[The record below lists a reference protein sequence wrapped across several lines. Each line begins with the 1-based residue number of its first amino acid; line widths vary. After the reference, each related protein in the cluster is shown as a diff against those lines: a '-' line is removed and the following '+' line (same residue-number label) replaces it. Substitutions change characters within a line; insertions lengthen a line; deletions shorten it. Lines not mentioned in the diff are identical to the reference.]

1 MKSADTEPEMKH
13 SQRFRYL
20 LKVCALSTATLT
32 FPMLLFAGQNDQGQ
46 NNNDQ
51 GGSGQSVYSVPEG
64 GPGIL
69 LVATTFGAVLL
80 FGAFQRSRAKA

>member
-20 LKVCALSTATLT
+20 LKVCALSTATVT

-51 GGSGQSVYSVPEG
+51 GGKRSG
-64 GPGIL
+64 
-69 LVATTFGAVLL
+69 L
-80 FGAFQRSRAKA
+80 FGSRGKSRNTVGGNYFRRGPVVRCDPAFPR

>member
-1 MKSADTEPEMKH
+1 MKH

-20 LKVCALSTATLT
+20 LKVCALSTATVT

-51 GGSGQSVYSVPEG
+51 GSNGQVYSVPEG
-64 GPGIL
+64 SPGIL

-80 FGAFQRSRAKA
+80 FGAIQRSRAKA